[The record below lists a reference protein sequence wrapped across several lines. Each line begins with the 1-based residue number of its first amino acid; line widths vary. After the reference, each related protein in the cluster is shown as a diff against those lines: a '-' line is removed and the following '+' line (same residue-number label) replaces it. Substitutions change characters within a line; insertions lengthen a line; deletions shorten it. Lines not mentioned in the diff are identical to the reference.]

1 MRKTYTVSELN
12 QYIKNLITNDL
23 FLSAVY
29 VSGEI
34 SNLKLHS
41 SSHIYFTLKDDNS
54 SVKAVMFSNYT
65 RTLKFIPKDG
75 MKVILFGFVNVY
87 EKAGQYQ
94 IAVSSMVPDGVGELY
109 LAFEQ
114 LKEKLRL
121 KGYFSE
127 DRKKQI
133 PGFPEKVAII
143 TSASGAALKDFL
155 NIAKRRSGGVVVHL
169 YDTLVQG
176 NEAAGSISKCID
188 RANLKGEADVIVL
201 ARGGGSIEDLWAFNE
216 EIVANALYRS
226 KIPVVTGIGHETDF
240 TIADM
245 TADLRAPTPS
255 AAAELVFPDMFSVK
269 MNITGMREKAL
280 MLMRSKVE
288 QHSAG
293 LEELLHKAVLRNPE
307 IMLGRYKMDLDNT
320 MHKIGSSI
328 SVRIKFEK
336 QKLLNMISVLY
347 GSNPLNILKK
357 GFSYTTDDKGKNI
370 GSVEQLMPG
379 SKIDVRFYD
388 GSCRADVIDVTFERK
403 NVDG

>member
-12 QYIKNLITNDL
+12 QYIRNLITNDL

-41 SSHIYFTLKDDNS
+41 SSHIYFTLKDDNAS
-54 SVKAVMFSNYT
+54 IRAVMFSNYT
-65 RTLKFIPKDG
+65 KTLRFIPRDG
-75 MKVILFGFVNVY
+75 MKVILFGYVTVY

-94 IAVSSMVPDGVGELY
+94 IAVSSMVPDGLGELY

-121 KGYFSE
+121 KGYFAE
-127 DRKKQI
+127 ERKKEI
-133 PGFPEKVAII
+133 PGYPEKVAII

-155 NIAKRRSGGVVVHL
+155 NIAKRRAGGVEIHL

-176 NEAAGSISKCID
+176 NEAAAGISRCLD
-188 RANLKGEADVIVL
+188 RANSKAEADVIVL

-216 EIVANALYRS
+216 EMVADAIYRS
-226 KIPVVTGIGHETDF
+226 NIPVVTGIGHETDF

-255 AAAELVFPDMFSVK
+255 AAAELVFPDMLSIK
-269 MNITGMREKAL
+269 MNITGTEEKIF
-280 MLMRSKVE
+280 MLMRSKLG
-288 QHSAG
+288 QQRSR

-307 IMLGRYKMDLDNT
+307 LMLERYKMDLDNT
-320 MHKIGSSI
+320 MQKIGASI
-328 SVRIKFEK
+328 SVRIRFEK
-336 QKLLNMISVLY
+336 QRLLNLISVLS

-357 GFSYTTDDKGKNI
+357 GFS
-370 GSVEQLMPG
+370 
-379 SKIDVRFYD
+379 
-388 GSCRADVIDVTFERK
+388 
-403 NVDG
+403 